1 MQLDARFELVEGVK
15 RLNEDNLKECSQ
27 NLKEW
32 EQQQLHKQEEIE
44 KHIGQLEFT
53 LVNTTSKF
61 DELNKRKNEI
71 DIKLITALSD
81 VEDHKKE
88 RTIAETRL
96 KEVQDQND
104 KIMLNYEVLKE
115 HEQNI
120 IKDCSNKQKESKT
133 ILSAKLTK
141 LEVVIDSKDQS
152 IHSRYFAKINSWP
165 LWIKS
170 NDNIKL

>member
-88 RTIAETRL
+88 RTIA
-96 KEVQDQND
+96 
-104 KIMLNYEVLKE
+104 
-115 HEQNI
+115 
-120 IKDCSNKQKESKT
+120 
-133 ILSAKLTK
+133 
-141 LEVVIDSKDQS
+141 
-152 IHSRYFAKINSWP
+152 
-165 LWIKS
+165 
-170 NDNIKL
+170 

>member
-1 MQLDARFELVEGVK
+1 MQLNARLELVEGVK

-96 KEVQDQND
+96 KDV
-104 KIMLNYEVLKE
+104 
-115 HEQNI
+115 
-120 IKDCSNKQKESKT
+120 
-133 ILSAKLTK
+133 
-141 LEVVIDSKDQS
+141 
-152 IHSRYFAKINSWP
+152 
-165 LWIKS
+165 
-170 NDNIKL
+170 

>member
-115 HEQNI
+115 HELNI

-152 IHSRYFAKINSWP
+152 IAMLHQQMR
-165 LWIKS
+165 
-170 NDNIKL
+170 D

>member
-1 MQLDARFELVEGVK
+1 MR
-15 RLNEDNLKECSQ
+15 
-27 NLKEW
+27 
-32 EQQQLHKQEEIE
+32 
-44 KHIGQLEFT
+44 
-53 LVNTTSKF
+53 
-61 DELNKRKNEI
+61 
-71 DIKLITALSD
+71 LITALSD
-81 VEDHKKE
+81 VENHKKE

-115 HEQNI
+115 HELNI

-152 IHSRYFAKINSWP
+152 IAMLHQQMR
-165 LWIKS
+165 
-170 NDNIKL
+170 D

>member
-61 DELNKRKNEI
+61 DELNKRKNE
-71 DIKLITALSD
+71 K
-81 VEDHKKE
+81 
-88 RTIAETRL
+88 
-96 KEVQDQND
+96 
-104 KIMLNYEVLKE
+104 Y
-115 HEQNI
+115 
-120 IKDCSNKQKESKT
+120 
-133 ILSAKLTK
+133 
-141 LEVVIDSKDQS
+141 
-152 IHSRYFAKINSWP
+152 
-165 LWIKS
+165 
-170 NDNIKL
+170 